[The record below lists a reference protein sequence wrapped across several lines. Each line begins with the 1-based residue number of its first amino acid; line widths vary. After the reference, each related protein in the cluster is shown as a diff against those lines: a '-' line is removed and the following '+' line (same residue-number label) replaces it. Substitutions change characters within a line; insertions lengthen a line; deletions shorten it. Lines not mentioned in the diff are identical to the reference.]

1 MARAYG
7 STHGHTQHTMRSV
20 WMVLLLGSWLFYGAH
35 GHSMRLMD
43 LLQSHGEGYCITNR
57 PQPLGVASD
66 AAPTGHASSNRQFVA
81 SIGAQLLWHAPLK
94 VHNGLLAC
102 PATTGADN
110 AIGRRPARAQ
120 RRVYARALPT
130 QLVRGSPCPSA
141 FNVPVAQQHGNR
153 SLMPLTAHPSAGRRP
168 QKTAPTRVARTAP
181 TGDASGRTTGL

>member
-1 MARAYG
+1 MGRGTASPTG
-7 STHGHTQHTMRSV
+7 RS
-20 WMVLLLGSWLFYGAH
+20 LSALH
-35 GHSMRLMD
+35 LM
-43 LLQSHGEGYCITNR
+43 QR
-57 PQPLGVASD
+57 Q
-66 AAPTGHASSNRQFVA
+66 TGHASSNRQFVA
-81 SIGAQLLWHAPLK
+81 SIGAQLPWHAPLEM
-94 VHNGLLAC
+94 HNGLLAC

-168 QKTAPTRVARTAP
+168 QKTAPTRVARTTP
-181 TGDASGRTTGL
+181 TGVAKRPHDRAMRNRSGR